1 MRHVEVVAT
10 VHGLTRAQAFTTM
23 CDFAQ
28 YPKHSPAV
36 RSVRVAKVDDRRAV
50 SDWEVS
56 FREGV
61 LRWKEEDVFSP
72 DDFTIRFRQIEG
84 DVDYFAGQWSISET
98 SQGCLIRF
106 ACDFD
111 LGIPGLD
118 DILEPIAEQAL
129 RDNTRS
135 ILKGLIHSVEFP
147 AGSAQDAVGA
157 A

>member
-1 MRHVEVVAT
+1 MRWFRQRRMN
-10 VHGLTRAQAFTTM
+10 HGSV
-23 CDFAQ
+23 FAR
-28 YPKHSPAV
+28 YGKL
-36 RSVRVAKVDDRRAV
+36 SV
-50 SDWEVS
+50 
-56 FREGV
+56 GV
-61 LRWKEEDVFSP
+61 
-72 DDFTIRFRQIEG
+72 QIEG

-135 ILKGLIHSVEFP
+135 ILKGLIHAAEFP
-147 AGSAQDAVGA
+147 VGGAPDTVGA